1 MRSLQRCAGTLQK
14 VIDLGGLL
22 VRVCSNLARGVPG
35 PGDAVACKQ
44 IGKIAG
50 SWRGAIER
58 ALGLGEQSLPMLDSW
73 RCSEL
78 VPPEADEC

>member
-1 MRSLQRCAGTLQK
+1 MRSLRRCAGTLQK
-14 VIDLGGLL
+14 AIDLGGLP
-22 VRVCSNLARGVPG
+22 VRVCSNLAGGSRARG
-35 PGDAVACKQ
+35 AVACKQ

-58 ALGLGEQSLPMLDSW
+58 ALGGGEQSLPMLDSW
-73 RCSEL
+73 RHSEL